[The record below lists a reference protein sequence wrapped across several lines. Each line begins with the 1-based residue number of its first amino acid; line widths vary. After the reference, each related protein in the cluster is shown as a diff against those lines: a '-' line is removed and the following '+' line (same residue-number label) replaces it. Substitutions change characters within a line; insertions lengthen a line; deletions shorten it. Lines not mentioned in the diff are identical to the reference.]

1 VHKGAERM
9 NRLAI
14 PMALLAASCIA
25 QAQQTTKLEFEVASI
40 KPSPQPAG
48 GARVVM
54 GCRGGPGTK
63 DPSLLVCENINLT
76 SLVGMAYDV
85 PYYATSEPDW
95 LLVAHFDVRAV
106 VPEGATKDQFAI
118 MLQNL
123 LAERFKLA
131 LHHEARDIRRYELTV
146 AKGGPKFKESA
157 PPPPSDDSK
166 AGAAPGGSPRRDQN
180 GYPILRSGMGMAIM
194 GDKARLHWSQMT
206 MGLLANQL
214 SGQLGGPVA
223 DATDLAG
230 KYDIDLYW
238 VATSDLRAG
247 APGAD
252 PAGLAGDPG
261 GPTLEQ
267 ALQEQLG
274 LKLES
279 KKGAVDFLMVDHI
292 EKLPTE
298 N

>member
-1 VHKGAERM
+1 M

-25 QAQQTTKLEFEVASI
+25 QAQQSAKLEFEVASI
-40 KPSPQPAG
+40 RASPLPAE
-48 GARVVM
+48 GARVAM
-54 GCRGGPGTK
+54 GCRGGPATK
-63 DPSLLVCENINLT
+63 DPSLFVCENINLT
-76 SLVGMAYDV
+76 SLLGMAYDV

-95 LLVAHFDVRAV
+95 LLMTRFDVRVV

-131 LHHEARDIRRYELTV
+131 VHHETREIQRYELTV

-157 PPPPSDDSK
+157 PPAAKDDSK
-166 AGAAPGGSPRRDQN
+166 TGAGPGGPPGRDQN
-180 GYPILRSGMGMAIM
+180 GYPILRGGTRMAIM

-206 MGLLANQL
+206 MELLAGQLSNQL
-214 SGQLGGPVA
+214 RGPVA
-223 DATDLAG
+223 DTTGLAG

>member
-1 VHKGAERM
+1 M

-25 QAQQTTKLEFEVASI
+25 QAQQTAKLEFEVASI

-48 GARVVM
+48 AARVVM
-54 GCRGGPGTK
+54 GCRGGPATK
-63 DPSLLVCENINLT
+63 DPSLFVCENINLT
-76 SLVGMAYDV
+76 SVVGMAYNA
-85 PYYATSEPDW
+85 PYFATSAPDW
-95 LLVAHFDVRAV
+95 LLTTHFDIRAV

-131 LHHEARDIRRYELTV
+131 VHHETREIRRYELTV

-157 PPPPSDDSK
+157 PPAPKDDPKAVAGPAGPP
-166 AGAAPGGSPRRDQN
+166 GRDQN
-180 GYPILRSGMGMAIM
+180 GYPILRGGTGMAIM
-194 GDKARLHWSQMT
+194 GDKARLHGSQMT
-206 MGLLANQL
+206 MELLAGQL
-214 SGQLGGPVA
+214 SGQLRGPVA
-223 DATDLAG
+223 DTTGLAG

-279 KKGAVDFLMVDHI
+279 KKGAVDFLVVDHI
-292 EKLPTE
+292 EKVPTE